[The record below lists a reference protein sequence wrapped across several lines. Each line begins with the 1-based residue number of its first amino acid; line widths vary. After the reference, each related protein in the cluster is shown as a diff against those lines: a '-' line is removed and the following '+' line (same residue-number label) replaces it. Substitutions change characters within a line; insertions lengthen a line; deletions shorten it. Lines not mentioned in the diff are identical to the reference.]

1 MRFRGK
7 SIRRKIVALLLVPLV
22 SLTVLWVFATV
33 ITGMEADRLLSA
45 AEVTRGIGHPT
56 EAVVDALQKERRQAL
71 VVLAGPR
78 SRSAGAARARTAAL
92 TELRARQ
99 RATDRAAA
107 ALRSGASGDVRE
119 DMSPT
124 AADWFRT
131 MERRLAGLGA
141 LRARVAGDTV
151 TRDAAF
157 LAYNEVIDPHLDFLS
172 LLGSVQD
179 AGLEQQRRALVGLT
193 YARESL
199 SREDAL
205 LAAALTARTIS
216 ARELRLLADRMAER
230 RILYATNLPVL
241 PARDQKTYD
250 DYWRGTSPRTLK
262 GTEEA
267 VVSAGPAKAL
277 RALDTKRWQATAGTV
292 LDDLARLGHD
302 AQERHED
309 RLEPVATWVLTK
321 AAVAGV
327 LGLAALVCS
336 VVVSWRVGRG
346 LVRDLRQLRREAHEV
361 SGVRLPAV
369 LRRLAAGEQVDV
381 ETEAPRLEYPPDE
394 LGQVGRAL
402 NSLQRAAVE
411 AAVKQAEM
419 RRGVSDVF
427 VNIAR
432 RSQVLLHRQL
442 ALLDTMERRTE
453 DADELA
459 DLFRLDH
466 LTTRMR
472 RHAEG
477 LVILSGATPSRQWR
491 KPVQLMDVV
500 RAAVSEV
507 EAYERIELR
516 RLPPLAVQGPA
527 VADLTHLLA
536 ELLEN
541 ATVFSPPHTAV
552 QVVGERVPN
561 GFTLEIHDRG
571 LGMSPDALLEA
582 NLGLAEAPEFD
593 LSDTDRLG
601 LFVVSRL
608 ARRQGVRVSL
618 QPSPYGGTTA
628 VVLIPAALFDEAPP
642 KDAAPG
648 ARARKAARKDGPVE
662 LEPPLSPL
670 EKLDVRDAVPV
681 DADPL
686 GAGPLGADLLGT
698 DAPLAPRGP
707 RDARRPLDARTPRE
721 PWKSRVPLDAP
732 VHDRPA
738 DQPPARRPA
747 APAPAFGS
755 RGPDRRPGSGTHGT
769 PDGRGTAGR
778 ETPGGLPRRPRP
790 PVLVSDHGRPVADR
804 TDRAERA
811 DATDRRDRADRADP
825 ADRADRS
832 DRSDRPGPSGPSGIP
847 DRQDLPDLPDLP
859 NLPDLLDEPTPP
871 TGLPRRVRQAGLAPL
886 VRENL
891 ARESRRTAAE
901 PADHETARDPEEVRA
916 RMTSLQ
922 RGWQRGRAD
931 APHPTEHDSTRTTNE
946 RDGR

>member
-56 EAVVDALQKERRQAL
+56 EDVVDALQKERRQAL

-78 SRSAGAARARTAAL
+78 SRSAGAARSRTAAL

-99 RATDRAAA
+99 RATDKAAA
-107 ALRSGASGDVRE
+107 VLRSGASGDVRE
-119 DMSPT
+119 DMSST
-124 AADWFRT
+124 AADWFRA

-141 LRARVAGDTV
+141 LRAKVAGATV
-151 TRDAAF
+151 GRDAAF
-157 LAYNEVIDPHLDFLS
+157 SAYNEIIDPHLDFLS

-179 AGLEQQRRALVGLT
+179 ADLEQQRRALVGLT
-193 YARESL
+193 YSRESL

-205 LAAALTARTIS
+205 LASALTARTLT
-216 ARELRLLADRMAER
+216 ARELRFLADHMAER
-230 RILYATNLPVL
+230 KILYETNLAVL
-241 PARDQKTYD
+241 PVRDQKSFD
-250 DYWRGTSPRTLK
+250 DYWRGTNARALEAI
-262 GTEEA
+262 EEA
-267 VVSAGPAKAL
+267 VVAGGPAKAL
-277 RALDTKRWQATAGTV
+277 RAVDTPRWQAAAGTV
-292 LDDLARLGHD
+292 LDDLTRLDRD

-346 LVRDLRQLRREAHEV
+346 LIRDLRQLRREAHEV

-381 ETEAPRLEYPPDE
+381 ETEAPRLEYPTDE

-552 QVVGERVPN
+552 QVLGERVPN

-628 VVLIPAALFDEAPP
+628 VVLIPAALIDEALP
-642 KDAAPG
+642 KDLKGGP
-648 ARARKAARKDGPVE
+648 ARKAARKDGPVE

-670 EKLDVRDAVPV
+670 EKADARDAGPL
-681 DADPL
+681 DPDPL
-686 GAGPLGADLLGT
+686 GTED
-698 DAPLAPRGP
+698 PLAPRGP
-707 RDARRPLDARTPRE
+707 RDTRRPLDTRATRE
-721 PWKSRVPLDAP
+721 PWKPRIPLDVP
-732 VHDRPA
+732 VHDHPA
-738 DQPPARRPA
+738 DQSPARRPA
-747 APAPAFGS
+747 APAPAFDS
-755 RGPDRRPGSGTHGT
+755 RDPDRRPGSGTHGT
-769 PDGRGTAGR
+769 PGGRGTAGR
-778 ETPGGLPRRPRP
+778 GTPGGLPRRPRP
-790 PVLVSDHGRPVADR
+790 PVLVSDHGRPVADPP
-804 TDRAERA
+804 
-811 DATDRRDRADRADP
+811 DRRDRAGSAEHPDPPRRA
-825 ADRADRS
+825 
-832 DRSDRPGPSGPSGIP
+832 GF
-847 DRQDLPDLPDLP
+847 
-859 NLPDLLDEPTPP
+859 PDLLDEPTPP

-891 ARESRRTAAE
+891 AEESRRAAAE
-901 PADHETARDPEEVRA
+901 PAGHETPRDPEEVRA

>member
-22 SLTVLWVFATV
+22 SLTVLWAFATV
-33 ITGMEADRLLSA
+33 ITGMEAERLLSA
-45 AEVTRGIGHPT
+45 AEVTRGIGHPA
-56 EAVVDALQKERRQAL
+56 EDVVDALQKERRQAL
-71 VVLAGPR
+71 VVLAAPR
-78 SRSAGAARARTAAL
+78 SHGAGAARDRTDAL
-92 TELRARQ
+92 AGLRARE
-99 RATDRAAA
+99 RATDKAAA
-107 ALRSGASGDVRE
+107 ALRSGASGDVRD
-119 DMSPT
+119 DMSST

-131 MERRLAGLGA
+131 MDRRLAGLAA
-141 LRARVAGDTV
+141 LRAKVTGGTV

-157 LAYNEVIDPHLDFLS
+157 RAYNEIVAPHLDFLS
-172 LLGSVQD
+172 ILGSVQD
-179 AGLEQQRRALVGLT
+179 ADLEQQRRALVGLT
-193 YARESL
+193 HARESL

-205 LAAALTARTIS
+205 LAAALTARTVT

-230 RILYATNLPVL
+230 RILFATNLPVL
-241 PARDQKTYD
+241 PVRDQKVFD
-250 DYWRGTSPRTLK
+250 DYWRGTNARTLK

-277 RALDTKRWQATAGTV
+277 RTVDAKRWQATAGTV
-292 LDDLARLGHD
+292 LDDLARLGRD

-327 LGLAALVCS
+327 LGLAALICS

-381 ETEAPRLEYPPDE
+381 ETEAPRLEYPTDE

-442 ALLDTMERRTE
+442 ALLDTMERRTD

-527 VADLTHLLA
+527 VGDLTHLLA

-571 LGMSPDALLEA
+571 LGMSADALLEA

-628 VVLIPAALFDEAPP
+628 VVLIPAALIDEAPA
-642 KDAAPG
+642 KGSG
-648 ARARKAARKDGPVE
+648 ATGGKAVRPDGPVE

-670 EKLDVRDAVPV
+670 EKPEKPEGFEEFEERDRFGGLGAPAPLDKRDPLDKQAPLDKRDPTAPL
-681 DADPL
+681 DADDPL
-686 GAGPLGADLLGT
+686 V
-698 DAPLAPRGP
+698 PRGP
-707 RDARRPLDARTPRE
+707 RRIPDTRGPLA
-721 PWKSRVPLDAP
+721 PWSSRVPSDAP
-732 VHDRPA
+732 AHTRPA
-738 DQPPARRPA
+738 DEPAARRPA
-747 APAPAFGS
+747 APAPASPAFGS
-755 RGPDRRPGSGTHGT
+755 RGAERRPGSGTHGA
-769 PDGRGTAGR
+769 PAGGPGTAGPA
-778 ETPGGLPRRPRP
+778 TPGGLPRRPRH
-790 PVLVSDHGRPVADR
+790 PVLVSDHGRPVG
-804 TDRAERA
+804 EPP
-811 DATDRRDRADRADP
+811 DRADHQDH
-825 ADRADRS
+825 
-832 DRSDRPGPSGPSGIP
+832 PG
-847 DRQDLPDLPDLP
+847 
-859 NLPDLLDEPTPP
+859 LLDEPTPP

-886 VRENL
+886 VK
-891 ARESRRTAAE
+891 ESLRAAAE
-901 PADHETARDPEEVRA
+901 PADADHETARDPEEVRA
-916 RMTSLQ
+916 RMAFLQ

>member
-45 AEVTRGIGHPT
+45 AEVTRGIGHPA
-56 EAVVDALQKERRQAL
+56 EDVVDALQKERRQTL
-71 VVLAGPR
+71 VLLATPR
-78 SRSAGAARARTAAL
+78 SHDTGAARARTAAL
-92 TELRARQ
+92 TGLRARQ
-99 RATDRAAA
+99 RATDKAAA

-124 AADWFRT
+124 AADWFHT

-141 LRARVAGDTV
+141 LRAKVAGGTV
-151 TRDAAF
+151 TRDGAF
-157 LAYNEVIDPHLDFLS
+157 HAYNEIIAPHLDFLS

-193 YARESL
+193 FARESL

-205 LAAALTARTIS
+205 LAAALTARTVS
-216 ARELRLLADRMAER
+216 ARELRLLADHMAER

-241 PARDQKTYD
+241 PARDQKTFD
-250 DYWRGTSPRTLK
+250 DYWRGAGARTLK
-262 GTEEA
+262 STEEA

-277 RALDTKRWQATAGTV
+277 RIVDGRRWEAAAGTV
-292 LDDLARLGHD
+292 LDDLARLDRD

-346 LVRDLRQLRREAHEV
+346 LVKDLRQLRREAHEV

-369 LRRLAAGEQVDV
+369 LRRLAAGEQIDV
-381 ETEAPRLEYPPDE
+381 ETEAPRLEYPTDE

-419 RRGVSDVF
+419 RRGVSAVF

-527 VADLTHLLA
+527 VGDLTHLLA

-571 LGMSPDALLEA
+571 LGMSADALLEA

-608 ARRQGVRVSL
+608 ARRQGVRVAL

-628 VVLIPAALFDEAPP
+628 VVLIPAALIDETPP
-642 KDAAPG
+642 KGAAPG
-648 ARARKAARKDGPVE
+648 TPARQARPYGPVE
-662 LEPPLSPL
+662 LEPPLSL
-670 EKLDVRDAVPV
+670 LDKPDAR
-681 DADPL
+681 
-686 GAGPLGADLLGT
+686 
-698 DAPLAPRGP
+698 APLRADDPQAPSGPREPRRPADARGP
-707 RDARRPLDARTPRE
+707 RQ
-721 PWKSRVPLDAP
+721 PWSPRVPLDVAA
-732 VHDRPA
+732 HTRPA
-738 DQPPARRPA
+738 DEPAARRPA
-747 APAPAFGS
+747 ARR
-755 RGPDRRPGSGTHGT
+755 RGPG
-769 PDGRGTAGR
+769 
-778 ETPGGLPRRPRP
+778 P
-790 PVLVSDHGRPVADR
+790 PP
-804 TDRAERA
+804 
-811 DATDRRDRADRADP
+811 
-825 ADRADRS
+825 
-832 DRSDRPGPSGPSGIP
+832 
-847 DRQDLPDLPDLP
+847 
-859 NLPDLLDEPTPP
+859 
-871 TGLPRRVRQAGLAPL
+871 
-886 VRENL
+886 
-891 ARESRRTAAE
+891 
-901 PADHETARDPEEVRA
+901 
-916 RMTSLQ
+916 
-922 RGWQRGRAD
+922 
-931 APHPTEHDSTRTTNE
+931 
-946 RDGR
+946 

>member
-22 SLTVLWVFATV
+22 SLTVLWAFATV

-45 AEVTRGIGHPT
+45 VEVTRRIGHPT
-56 EAVVDALQKERRQAL
+56 EDMVRALQKERRQAL
-71 VVLAGPR
+71 VVLATPR
-78 SRSAGAARARTAAL
+78 TRSGGTTRARTAAL
-92 TELRARQ
+92 ADLRARQ
-99 RATDRAAA
+99 RATDQARA
-107 ALRSGASGDVRE
+107 ALRDGATGGVRGD
-119 DMSPT
+119 MTSS
-124 AADWFRT
+124 AAEWFRT

-141 LRARVAGDTV
+141 LRTKVTESTV
-151 TRDAAF
+151 TRDGAF
-157 LAYNEVIDPHLDFLS
+157 LGYNEVIDPHLDFLS
-172 LLGSVQD
+172 LVGSVQD
-179 AGLEQQRRALVGLT
+179 AGLEQQRRALMGLT
-193 YARESL
+193 FSREAL

-205 LAAALTARTIS
+205 LSSAIASSAMTAREQ
-216 ARELRLLADRMAER
+216 RFLADHMAER
-230 RILYATNLPVL
+230 KILYETNLSVL
-241 PARDQKTYD
+241 PVKDQKTFD
-250 DYWRGTSPRTLK
+250 DYWLRGPAARALENA
-262 GTEEA
+262 EEL
-267 VVSAGPAKAL
+267 VVAAPPAKAH
-277 RALDTKRWQATAGTV
+277 RAVDGKRWQAVASTV
-292 LDDLARLGHD
+292 LDDLARLDREAH
-302 AQERHED
+302 ERHED

-327 LGLAALVCS
+327 LGLAALICS

-346 LVRDLRQLRREAHEV
+346 LVRDLRELRREAHEV

-381 ETEAPRLEYPPDE
+381 ETEAPRLEYPTDE

-516 RLPPLAVQGPA
+516 RLPPLAVPGPA

-552 QVVGERVPN
+552 QVLGERVPN

-571 LGMSPDALLEA
+571 LGMSADTLLEA

-628 VVLIPAALFDEAPP
+628 VVLLPAKLIGEPSVEDAPP
-642 KDAAPG
+642 GRTLRKPG
-648 ARARKAARKDGPVE
+648 RADGPVE

-670 EKLDVRDAVPV
+670 ESPAPLTPRDTV
-681 DADPL
+681 DPRDPL
-686 GAGPLGADLLGT
+686 
-698 DAPLAPRGP
+698 
-707 RDARRPLDARTPRE
+707 
-721 PWKSRVPLDAP
+721 VVLDAP
-732 VHDRPA
+732 VHTYPGDEPGARLLRGLGTP
-738 DQPPARRPA
+738 PPARPQ
-747 APAPAFGS
+747 
-755 RGPDRRPGSGTHGT
+755 DRRPGEGH
-769 PDGRGTAGR
+769 PPA
-778 ETPGGLPRRPRP
+778 GGLPRRPRP
-790 PVLVSDHGRPVADR
+790 PVLVSDHGRPVG
-804 TDRAERA
+804 
-811 DATDRRDRADRADP
+811 
-825 ADRADRS
+825 
-832 DRSDRPGPSGPSGIP
+832 GP
-847 DRQDLPDLPDLP
+847 
-859 NLPDLLDEPTPP
+859 PDLLDEPTPP
-871 TGLPRRVRQAGLAPL
+871 TGLPRRVRQAGLSPL
-886 VRENL
+886 LRDS
-891 ARESRRTAAE
+891 ARAAAE
-901 PADHETARDPEEVRA
+901 PTTHETARDPEEVRA
-916 RMTSLQ
+916 RMASLQ
-922 RGWQRGRAD
+922 RGWQRGRTDTPPTAENGGTGT
-931 APHPTEHDSTRTTNE
+931 TEHDSTGTTNE